1 MVEQLEVLEIGV
13 LDIEVFGI
21 EVIGMEFRIVGL
33 DFLYIC
39 TS

>member
-13 LDIEVFGI
+13 LDIEVF
-21 EVIGMEFRIVGL
+21 EIGVLDLGLRIV
-33 DFLYIC
+33 DSLYIY